1 MCRTNGEAQEGD
13 MVASQLEKRPQAM
26 LHKVGKSWELGS
38 SGGHLGCGEPGREA
52 VQRRPG

>member
-1 MCRTNGEAQEGD
+1 